1 MMNPAVT
8 FILLAYNQADVVQDA
23 VRAALAQDTAPL
35 EILISDDASTDGTFE
50 RIQAET
56 SAYRGPHRVRLNRNP
71 FNLGICSHINRAME
85 LSSGDIV
92 VIAAADDISVP
103 DRVETIVQTFS
114 ATNAL
119 LVHSDVTPRGSVADV
134 AAFERTIP
142 GILFLADWDVER
154 CATSM
159 SLYIGATGAWRREL
173 FDQYGALP
181 QKDCYEDLILGFRAA
196 LSGRVAHV
204 ARALVEY
211 RVGQGVSASNTTL
224 ADLNSY
230 RTARLQGLARE
241 MTVLQQRLQDARTQG
256 RTSAD
261 SIVRHI
267 ELRLVQTRLFRDAI
281 EKSPKEFSRSHGRN
295 PIIGYWK
302 HARLNR
308 KVRKEFRRL
317 TQAAT

>member
-8 FILLAYNQADVVQDA
+8 FILLSYNQVDVVQYA
-23 VRAALAQDTAPL
+23 VRAALAQQTAPL
-35 EILISDDASTDGTFE
+35 EILISDDASTDGSFE
-50 RIQAET
+50 RIQGET
-56 SAYRGPHRVRLNRNP
+56 SSYSGPHRIQLNRNQI
-71 FNLGICSHINRAME
+71 NLGICGHINKAME
-85 LSSGDIV
+85 LSSGGIV

-103 DRVETIVQTFS
+103 DRVETILQTFS

-119 LVHSDVTPRGSVADV
+119 LVHSDVTPRGSAADV
-134 AAFERTIP
+134 VAFERTIP
-142 GILFLADWDVER
+142 GTLFLTDWNIER

-173 FDQYGALP
+173 FDQFGALP
-181 QKDCYEDLILGFRAA
+181 QKDCYEDLVLGFRAA

-204 ARALVEY
+204 AQALVDY

-224 ADLNSY
+224 SDLNTY
-230 RTARLQGLARE
+230 RTARLQGLTRE
-241 MTVLQQRLQDARTQG
+241 MAVLEQRLRDARTQG

-261 SIVRHI
+261 TVVQHI
-267 ELRLVQTRLFRDAI
+267 EHRLVQTLLLRDAI
-281 EKSPKEFSRSHGRN
+281 EKSPEEFSRRHGRN
-295 PIIGYWK
+295 PITGYWK